1 MKKSF
6 RILALI
12 LTLVVGMATLL
23 AGCGSAKETTPAAT
37 TAASTQAAEASASTA
52 AADTASTT
60 GELETK
66 ELTVWGVIDPQ
77 ISAQLIVADKK
88 GFFEKQGLKVTT
100 KLVQSGTEVGPM
112 IAGGSAPISFES
124 NYTDISLAS
133 NNVGVKILAPVANI
147 AGTQCVVAR
156 KGLNL
161 TKAKD
166 LEGKKI
172 GMASGSG
179 VLIAIRKM
187 CDELGVD
194 ISKITFVN
202 LQPADQVA
210 ALEKGD
216 IDAMASW
223 EPWTGKAVAMG
234 GTFLFSGSKS
244 ELPDKKG
251 DVNWMN
257 FHTTLQVTDDF
268 LKKNPNTLKAFLRAL
283 KEATDFVNSNRDE
296 AADILSTELKIEKA
310 DLLNIMSKNSYSIAA
325 DDKLVSGTKEL
336 TDFMYEMKNIQS
348 KPDLKTFTD
357 FSLLKEVDPSL
368 VTIE

>member
-1 MKKSF
+1 MKKSLK
-6 RILALI
+6 IIALV
-12 LTLVVGMATLL
+12 LTLIIGLTTLFT
-23 AGCGSAKETTPAAT
+23 GCGASQSASTDTTG
-37 TAASTQAAEASASTA
+37 AASSADTSASTA
-52 AADTASTT
+52 SDTASASK
-60 GELETK
+60 ELETK

-100 KLVQSGTEVGPM
+100 KLVQSGTEISPM

-124 NYTDISLAS
+124 NYTDIALAS

-216 IDAMASW
+216 IDAMACW
-223 EPWTGKAVAMG
+223 EPWAGKAVAMG

-268 LKKNPNTLKAFLRAL
+268 LKNNPNTLKAFLTAL

-296 AADILSTELKIEKA
+296 SAGILSTELKIEKA
-310 DLLNIMSKNSYSIAA
+310 DLLDIMSKNTYSIAA
-325 DDKLVSGTKEL
+325 DDKLLSGTQEL
-336 TDFMYEMKNIQS
+336 TDFMLEMKNIKT
-348 KPDLKTFTD
+348 KPDFKAFTD

-368 VTIE
+368 VSIN

>member
-1 MKKSF
+1 MKKSLK
-6 RILALI
+6 ISALFLSLI
-12 LTLVVGMATLL
+12 MGASVLL
-23 AGCGSAKETTPAAT
+23 SGCGSSAANSTETSAAAGT
-37 TAASTQAAEASASTA
+37 SASTA
-52 AADTASTT
+52 AAATETTAAGAS
-60 GELETK
+60 GGLETK

-100 KLVQSGTEVGPM
+100 KLVQSGTEIGPM

-194 ISKITFVN
+194 INKITFVN

-257 FHTTLQVTDDF
+257 FHTTIQVTDDF
-268 LKKNPNTLKAFLRAL
+268 LKKNPNTLKAFLTAI

-296 AADILSTELKIEKA
+296 TADILSKELNIQKA
-310 DLLNIMSKNSYSIAA
+310 DLLNIMSKNTYSIAA

-336 TDFMYEMKNIQS
+336 TDFMYEMKNIQT
-348 KPDLKTFTD
+348 KPDFKSFTD
-357 FSLLKEVDPSL
+357 FSILKEVDASL
-368 VTIE
+368 VSIP

>member
-1 MKKSF
+1 MKKLF
-6 RILALI
+6 KPIALV
-12 LTLVVGMATLL
+12 LTLVLGMATLFT
-23 AGCGSAKETTPAAT
+23 GCGSSDSASASSTPAAS
-37 TAASTQAAEASASTA
+37 TASAAEK
-52 AADTASTT
+52 
-60 GELETK
+60 LETT

-100 KLVQSGTEVGPM
+100 KLVQSGTEIGPM
-112 IAGGSAPISFES
+112 IAGGSAPLSFES

-147 AGTQCVVAR
+147 AGTQDVVAK

-216 IDAMASW
+216 IDAMACW
-223 EPWTGKAVAMG
+223 EPWAGKAVSMG

-268 LKKNPNTLKAFLRAL
+268 LKNNPNTIKAFLRAL

-296 AADILSTELKIEKA
+296 AADILSKELKIEKA
-310 DLLNIMSKNSYSIAA
+310 DLLSIMAKNTYSLAV
-325 DDKLVSGTKEL
+325 DDKLISGTKEL
-336 TDFMYEMKNIQS
+336 TDFMYEMKNIKT
-348 KPDLKTFTD
+348 KPDLKDFSD

-368 VTIE
+368 VKAN

>member
-1 MKKSF
+1 MKKSMK
-6 RILALI
+6 IIALVLALTLGLGI
-12 LTLVVGMATLL
+12 LFT
-23 AGCGSAKETTPAAT
+23 GCGSESSKPAAESS
-37 TAASTQAAEASASTA
+37 TAPESTA
-52 AADTASTT
+52 AAPSTAGAAPESTAK
-60 GELETK
+60 ELETK

-77 ISAQLIVADKK
+77 ISAQLIIADKK

-100 KLVQSGTEVGPM
+100 KLVQSGTEIGPM

-147 AGTQCVVAR
+147 AGTQVVVGR

-161 TKAKD
+161 KSAKD

-194 ISKITFVN
+194 ISKISFVN

-216 IDAMASW
+216 IDAMACW
-223 EPWTGKAVAMG
+223 EPWAGKAVAMG
-234 GTFLFSGSKS
+234 GQFLFSGRKS

-268 LKKNPNTLKAFLRAL
+268 LKKNPETLKAFLAAL
-283 KEATDFVNSNRDE
+283 KEATDFVNANKDE
-296 AADILSTELKIEKA
+296 SAEIMSTELKIEKA
-310 DLLNIMSKNSYSIAA
+310 DLLDIMSKNEYSMKVDENI
-325 DDKLVSGTKEL
+325 VNGTQEL
-336 TDFMYEMKNIQS
+336 TDFMFEMKNIQK
-348 KPDLKTFTD
+348 KPEFKAFSD

-368 VTIE
+368 VTVN

>member
-1 MKKSF
+1 MKKSLK
-6 RILALI
+6 ILALI
-12 LTLVVGMATLL
+12 LTLVMGLSTLL
-23 AGCGSAKETTPAAT
+23 AGCGSATETTSAGTSEAST
-37 TAASTQAAEASASTA
+37 TAAEVSASTTT
-52 AADTASTT
+52 ADTGSPAK
-60 GELETK
+60 ELETK

-88 GFFEKQGLKVTT
+88 GFFGKQGLTVTT
-100 KLVQSGTEVGPM
+100 KLLQSGTEVSPM

-124 NYTDISLAS
+124 NYTDIALAS

-156 KGLNL
+156 KGLEL
-161 TKAKD
+161 KSAKD

-194 ISKITFVN
+194 INKITFVN

-216 IDAMASW
+216 IDAMACW
-223 EPWTGKAVAMG
+223 EPWAGKAVAMG
-234 GTFLFSGSKS
+234 GQFLFSGRKS
-244 ELPDKKG
+244 ELPEKKG

-268 LKKNPNTLKAFLRAL
+268 LQKNPETIKAFLAAL
-283 KEATDFVNSNRDE
+283 KEATDFVNSNKDE
-296 AADILSTELKIEKA
+296 AADILSKELNIEKA
-310 DLLNIMSKNSYSIAA
+310 ELLDIMSKNEYSMMVDENI
-325 DDKLVSGTKEL
+325 VNGTQEL
-336 TDFMYEMKNIQS
+336 TDFMFEMKNIQI
-348 KPDLKTFTD
+348 KPDFKTFSD

-368 VTIE
+368 VTIN

>member
-1 MKKSF
+1 MKKMSKLLAILITVTIG
-6 RILALI
+6 ILAL
-12 LTLVVGMATLL
+12 LT
-23 AGCGSAKETTPAAT
+23 GCGSGTSKDEG
-37 TAASTQAAEASASTA
+37 STA
-52 AADTASTT
+52 AVASSDTAAEST
-60 GELETK
+60 LETTD
-66 ELTVWGVIDPQ
+66 LTVWGVIDPQ
-77 ISAQLIVADKK
+77 ISAQLIIADKK
-88 GFFEKQGLKVTT
+88 GFFKEQGLSVTT
-100 KLVQSGTEVGPM
+100 KLVQSGTEIGPM

-133 NNVGVKILAPVANI
+133 NNVKVKIIAPVANI
-147 AGTQCVVAR
+147 AGTQCVVAK

-172 GMASGSG
+172 GMSSGSG

-194 ISKITFVN
+194 INKLTFVN

-223 EPWTGKAVAMG
+223 EPWTGKAVKMG
-234 GTFLFSGSKS
+234 GQFLFSGKKS

-257 FHTTLQVTDDF
+257 FHTTIQVTDSF
-268 LKKNPNTLKAFLRAL
+268 LKKNPNTIKAFLTAIN
-283 KEATDFVNSNRDE
+283 KATDYVNNNRDE
-296 AADILSTELKIEKA
+296 SADILSKELKIDKTE
-310 DLLNIMSKNSYSIAA
+310 LLEIMSKNVYSIAA
-325 DDKLVSGTKEL
+325 DDQLENGTKEL
-336 TDFMYEMKNIQS
+336 TDFMYEMKNIKT
-348 KPDLKTFTD
+348 KPDFSSFTD
-357 FSLLKEVDPSL
+357 FSILKEVAPSL
-368 VTIE
+368 VSVE